1 MIILYIRLSIR
12 LIGNQEIKMAKIQV
26 CHTLESNVVDRVE
39 ELKRGDESRSSVLR
53 RLIDV
58 GLPILEK
65 EKREMPKVGQ

>member
-1 MIILYIRLSIR
+1 LIILYIRLSIR

>member
-1 MIILYIRLSIR
+1 
-12 LIGNQEIKMAKIQV
+12 MAKIQV